1 MKDMD
6 KNHFESLNKCSRCG
20 GCQAHCPIFY
30 ETGREPFVARG
41 KIELLENLQS
51 GKLAWND
58 KLADIFS
65 MCLLCG
71 ACAENCPNGVP
82 ADKLVMMARKDLVA
96 NNGLPIIKKNVFQ
109 HLLRYNGR
117 LNLAGK
123 ILYLYQKTGLQKL
136 LRISRVLNLMPND
149 LAKIERLLPEV
160 ASGPF
165 RKIVPF
171 RSTVDNPRLKVA
183 YFTGCVTNLI
193 NHNVGYS
200 ILKILKACGVE
211 VIIPKQACCGVPA
224 FASGDFTTGKFLG
237 EQNIKEFARED
248 VDYIIFDCASCLST
262 WLDYPE
268 LLESEEA
275 LKFSDK
281 LMDVNRFLV
290 EILDIKIECPEI
302 GKKVTYHD
310 PCHLKR
316 TENGKKAPRELLSR
330 LSPAYE
336 YVEMGL
342 ADRCCGSAGSFNI
355 SHYRLSQKVA
365 NRKVKSIKE
374 SGAEIVTSACPSCMM
389 QLSHALKNEKSDVV
403 VNHLVELVAGCLQ

>member
-1 MKDMD
+1 MD
-6 KNHFESLNKCSRCG
+6 KNYFESLDKCSRCG

-30 ETGREPFVARG
+30 ETGKEPFVARG
-41 KIELLENLQS
+41 KIELLENLRS
-51 GKLAWND
+51 GKINWND

-71 ACAENCPNGVP
+71 ACTENCPNGVQG
-82 ADKLVMMARKDLVA
+82 DKLVMMARNELVA
-96 NNGLPIIKKNVFQ
+96 DGRLHIIKKNVFQ

-117 LNLAGK
+117 LNAFGK
-123 ILYLYQKTGLQKL
+123 CLYLYQKTGMQKIV
-136 LRISRVLNLMPND
+136 RASRLLNLMPMD
-149 LAKIERLLPEV
+149 LAKIETLLPPF
-160 ASGPF
+160 ADGPF
-165 RKIVPF
+165 RKKVPF
-171 RSTVDNPRLKVA
+171 INRVEKPRLKVA

-193 NHNVGYS
+193 NHQVGYS
-200 ILKILKACGVE
+200 ILKIMKANGVE
-211 VIIPKQACCGVPA
+211 AIIPEQFCCGVPA
-224 FASGDFTTGKFLG
+224 FASGDFATGKILG
-237 EQNIKEFARED
+237 MRNIKEFTQED

-275 LKFSDK
+275 GKLAEK

-290 EILDIKIECPEI
+290 EVLDVKLTPREM
-302 GKKVTYHD
+302 GVKVTYHD

-316 TENGKKAPRELLSR
+316 TKNGRTAPRELLRR

-355 SHYRLSQKVA
+355 SHYRLSQQVA
-365 NRKVKSIKE
+365 SRKVKSILE
-374 SGAEIVTSACPSCMM
+374 SGADVVASACPSCMM
-389 QLSHALKNEKSDVV
+389 QLSHALKNEGSNVAVK
-403 VNHLVELVAGCLQ
+403 HLVELAAESMK